1 MKNGLRNADQW
12 AKFAWDQLCR
22 TRHKLVTDGKT
33 LETEE
38 ENLAEMPKRA
48 GNSEVEP
55 MPYMNIYLRQALK
68 YNYWSHGWG

>member
-38 ENLAEMPKRA
+38 ENLAGLQKRA
-48 GNSEVEP
+48 GDFERDR
-55 MPYMNIYLRQALK
+55 MPILRLGGMVK
-68 YNYWSHGWG
+68 